1 MIAPGTGPMP
11 LRRPPWKGTGH
22 PSIRIIH
29 SSPGV
34 GDVRRAVGLL
44 WRRLYNG
51 GMKRRRPIADYL
63 VYLGV
68 RSLAAVFL
76 CFPINANLKTARLFG
91 RIWFHLIPRHRR
103 RAEQHLRDSFGPTMS
118 ARQIRQTALRSMQQM
133 VMMAM
138 EVIFAPRLIS
148 EWTVLRYVRLG
159 DMSKGVPYLLQ
170 RKGAIMVTGHYGN
183 WELLGYVLA
192 SVGMELVAVM
202 RPLDNSYLNDY
213 LVRMLEKAGLDL
225 LYKKGM
231 ARSADDVLE
240 DNKIL
245 CFIADQDA
253 GRKGLFVDFFGR
265 KASTYK
271 SIGLLAMR
279 HEVPIVVGYARRLS
293 PDFEYEFHVNRVIWP
308 HEWQHRQD
316 ELEWITQEYTRA
328 IEQFVR
334 EDPDQYLWIHR
345 RWKHR
350 PPERNR
356 NAGAGAESASTP
368 GSAAVAQHPGL
379 RVADA

>member
-1 MIAPGTGPMP
+1 M
-11 LRRPPWKGTGH
+11 
-22 PSIRIIH
+22 RI
-29 SSPGV
+29 
-34 GDVRRAVGLL
+34 
-44 WRRLYNG
+44 
-51 GMKRRRPIADYL
+51 RRPIADYL
-63 VYLGV
+63 VYVGV

-76 CFPINANLKTARLFG
+76 CFPINANLRTARLFG

-103 RAEQHLRDSFGPTMS
+103 RAEQHLRDSFGSTMS
-118 ARQIRQTALRSMQQM
+118 ARQIRQAALRSMQQM

-138 EVIFAPRLIS
+138 EVMFAPRLIS
-148 EWTVLRYVRLG
+148 EWTWARYVRVG
-159 DMSKGVPYLLQ
+159 DMSKGLPYLLQ
-170 RKGAIMVTGHYGN
+170 RKPAIMVTGHYGN
-183 WELLGYVLA
+183 WELLGYMLA
-192 SVGMELVAVM
+192 AVGLELVAVM
-202 RPLDNSYLNDY
+202 RPLDNPHLNDY
-213 LVRMLEKAGLDL
+213 LVRTLEKAGLDL

-231 ARSADDVLE
+231 TRSADDVLE
-240 DNKIL
+240 SNKIL

-271 SIGLLAMR
+271 SIGLLAIR
-279 HEVPIVVGYARRLS
+279 HKVPIAVGYARRLG
-293 PDFEYEFHVNRVIWP
+293 PDFEYEIHVNRVIWP
-308 HEWQHRQD
+308 HEWRDRED

-356 NAGAGAESASTP
+356 KDGGGVGSANTS
-368 GSAAVAQHPGL
+368 GSAAAGQHARLG
-379 RVADA
+379 AGDA